1 MSWQKVERT
10 QSKKLDQ
17 PAPASPLGAPA
28 APTTPATPPTKPKTP
43 SDKPPHPYEMT
54 PSEAQQYR
62 WRWVEAQAV
71 NADDTE
77 EQFEAAAYII
87 EVLHGMGVT
96 DVPGYIGRV
105 ERYMRQEQVFN
116 RRRLRIAAFRK

>member
-1 MSWQKVERT
+1 MSWEKVERT
-10 QSKKLDQ
+10 KSKQLDQ

-28 APTTPATPPTKPKTP
+28 KPLTTPTKPKTPAAP
-43 SDKPPHPYEMT
+43 SDKPPHPYELT

-62 WRWVEAQAV
+62 WRWVEAQTV

-96 DVPGYIGRV
+96 DVPAYIAKV
-105 ERYMRQEQVFN
+105 ERFMRQEQVFN